1 MARMSSLIAIGAV
14 LVALGCSRPLTPEDA
29 GTSGGAGVRIM
40 TSGGG
45 GVASGAAGAGAS
57 GEAGASGSAGA
68 NGGGSAGSAGDP
80 GPDPSCAD
88 QCGKVHGVGIN
99 GSCRYTLPCRLPG
112 SFTGMVVFINGEMV
126 AEDPSRTNGWEFN
139 FTDPSQTTFQF
150 FGQACADVTSSG
162 ASLDIDYL
170 CELAAP

>member
-1 MARMSSLIAIGAV
+1 MPSFSWSTVQVAPSFCRPTTQAPPGRALSGATPAIH
-14 LVALGCSRPLTPEDA
+14 PP
-29 GTSGGAGVRIM
+29 
-40 TSGGG
+40 
-45 GVASGAAGAGAS
+45 ASGAAGAGAS

-68 NGGGSAGSAGDP
+68 NGGGSAWSAGDP